1 MVLKQEQRFQSNAAL
16 LPTWRSL
23 SLQKF
28 PSKRQSVSGDYK
40 RMIKVLHCVSFRQI
54 LRGSATF
61 AVALLCFTCS
71 LPAQAVVTAS
81 LACED
86 GPQSSGATYRICMP
100 AQWNQQLIVY
110 AHGYVAPNRPVGI
123 PEDQMSL
130 PGSGFTVDQLITDQ
144 GYAFVTSGYRTNGLA
159 IQEGIADL
167 IEAVSIFKAQK
178 GTPTKV
184 MLVGVSEGGAITVL
198 ALEQHPEIFD
208 GGLAMCGPY
217 GSFQQQ
223 INHFGDFR
231 VLFDYF
237 FPGLMPPSAVD
248 VPPDLLTTWETE
260 YYTNTVQ
267 PALIDTANAAQLDQL
282 LVVAETPF
290 DQSDAATKTQSVQ
303 DLLWYN
309 VFATN
314 DARVKL
320 GGQPFANS
328 NRIYRGA
335 SDNETLNQQVV
346 RYTADDVAL
355 ETLKSYETSGHLTKP
370 LVTLHT
376 TGDPI
381 VPYWQATQYRGKTIA
396 ADNLALHEHLTVE
409 AYGHCRFSTFDVLN
423 AFTRL
428 VTMVDSPPAYQPV
441 QRAYLPVIIQ

>member
-1 MVLKQEQRFQSNAAL
+1 M
-16 LPTWRSL
+16 
-23 SLQKF
+23 
-28 PSKRQSVSGDYK
+28 
-40 RMIKVLHCVSFRQI
+40 
-54 LRGSATF
+54 
-61 AVALLCFTCS
+61 
-71 LPAQAVVTAS
+71 
-81 LACED
+81 
-86 GPQSSGATYRICMP
+86 
-100 AQWNQQLIVY
+100 Y

-130 PGSGFTVDQLITDQ
+130 PGSDFTVDQLITDQ
-144 GYAFVTSGYRTNGLA
+144 GYAFVTSGYRANGLA

-167 IEAVSIFKAQK
+167 IEAVAIFKAQK
-178 GTPTKV
+178 GMPTKV

-198 ALEQHPEIFD
+198 ALEQHPEVFD

-217 GSFQQQ
+217 GSFRQQ
-223 INHFGDFR
+223 INYFGDFR

-237 FPGLMPPSAVD
+237 FPELMPPSAVD

-267 PALIDTANAAQLDQL
+267 PALTDPANTTQLAQLL
-282 LVVAETPF
+282 TVAETPF
-290 DQSDAATKTQSVQ
+290 DQSDATTKAQSVQ

-314 DARVKL
+314 DAKVKL
-320 GGQPFANS
+320 GGQPFDNS
-328 NRIYRGA
+328 ARSYRGA
-335 SDNETLNQQVV
+335 NDDETLNQQVA
-346 RYTADDVAL
+346 RFPADAVAL
-355 ETLKSYETSGHLTKP
+355 ENLKSYETSGHLTKP

-396 ADNLALHEHLTVE
+396 ADNLALHEHLVVE

-428 VTMVDSPPAYQPV
+428 IAMVDTPPAYQPV
-441 QRAYLPVIIQ
+441 QRAYLPVVTQ